1 MSSVYLIF
9 KFDLNEILSIGKKI
23 VIPLAPTY
31 VCFAYCL
38 FGNKVFIGTAN
49 SKKNLKCKL

>member
-49 SKKNLKCKL
+49 SKKT